1 MKKYIFPLLIL
12 LVTIS
17 CSNDDPVEI
26 KSLEFRVAETE
37 PADSLQ
43 KMRMKFT
50 DRIFYL
56 HEKSE
61 LSEAHIVATKM
72 VDWNDSEAIEL
83 KFNEEG
89 ARLLAELT
97 RSNIG
102 KRIGMILNGELVTAP
117 IVQAE
122 IPNGTALIPLLRKD
136 DNDNRL

>member
-1 MKKYIFPLLIL
+1 MKKYIFPFLTLIMI
-12 LVTIS
+12 VS
-17 CSNDDPVEI
+17 CSSDDPVEI

-43 KMRMKFT
+43 EMAMKFT
-50 DRIFYL
+50 DQVFYL

-61 LSEAHIVATKM
+61 LSEAHIVATNM
-72 VDWNDSEAIEL
+72 VDWNDSEAIEV

-89 ARLLAELT
+89 TRLFAELT

-102 KRIGMILNGELVTAP
+102 KRIGMVLNGELVTAP

-122 IPNGTALIPLLRKD
+122 IPSGTALIPLLRKD
-136 DNDNRL
+136 R